1 MKLHYNGK
9 STANGLKIY
18 NRANF
23 DKDVL
28 MFLDKEITITVER
41 KKKKRSLSQNNYYFG
56 VVVPL
61 VRMGLVDI
69 GYRAGLEQAHNYLR
83 DNFAKGELVNENT
96 GEILPIKLS
105 TTEMTTTDFMG
116 YIEQIQQWS
125 AEYLNV
131 QIPDPNEQIKLEL

>member
-41 KKKKRSLSQNNYYFG
+41 KKRNGVYHRTIIISGLSFH
-56 VVVPL
+56 L
-61 VRMGLVDI
+61 
-69 GYRAGLEQAHNYLR
+69 LEW
-83 DNFAKGELVNENT
+83 D
-96 GEILPIKLS
+96 
-105 TTEMTTTDFMG
+105 
-116 YIEQIQQWS
+116 
-125 AEYLNV
+125 
-131 QIPDPNEQIKLEL
+131 

>member
-56 VVVPL
+56 GC
-61 VRMGLVDI
+61 R
-69 GYRAGLEQAHNYLR
+69 
-83 DNFAKGELVNENT
+83 
-96 GEILPIKLS
+96 S
-105 TTEMTTTDFMG
+105 TC
-116 YIEQIQQWS
+116 
-125 AEYLNV
+125 
-131 QIPDPNEQIKLEL
+131 